1 MDTNTLKT
9 IENKFNI
16 NDINEINTNQPIF
29 EQEIF
34 EINDMDIRF
43 NENFESDSEFDS
55 LESENKESPNNND
68 ESDIIID
75 QKKSNYL
82 TLCVLINKID
92 GKIQRCKNQ
101 VSF

>member
-1 MDTNTLKT
+1 LNTNTLET
-9 IENKFNI
+9 IENEFNI
-16 NDINEINTNQPIF
+16 DDINKINTNQPIF

-34 EINDMDIRF
+34 EINETDIRF
-43 NENFESDSEFDS
+43 NENFESDSKFDS
-55 LESENKESPNNND
+55 LESEDEESPDNND

-75 QKKSNYL
+75 QKKSNHL
-82 TLCVLINKID
+82 TSCVLIDKID